1 MVVEFFFVFKKAFE
15 NRPEA
20 ESFKFD
26 CELSGFFCDMPDLD
40 TAEKC
45 GSEFKA
51 ICDDE
56 SKFESLVREA
66 MDEYKANP
74 EMYEGN
80 EAKTIQEQL
89 HGVFSGVNENEEINA
104 DEPTMG
110 M

>member
-1 MVVEFFFVFKKAFE
+1 
-15 NRPEA
+15 
-20 ESFKFD
+20 
-26 CELSGFFCDMPDLD
+26 
-40 TAEKC
+40 
-45 GSEFKA
+45 
-51 ICDDE
+51 
-56 SKFESLVREA
+56 

-89 HGVFSGVNENEEINA
+89 HGVFSGVNENEEINP